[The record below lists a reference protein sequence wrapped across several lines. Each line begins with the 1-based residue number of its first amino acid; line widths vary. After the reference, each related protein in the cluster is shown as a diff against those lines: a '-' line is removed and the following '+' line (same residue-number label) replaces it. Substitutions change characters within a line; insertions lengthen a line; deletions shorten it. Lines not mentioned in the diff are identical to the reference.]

1 VPGGRPPN
9 GSKVSGR
16 GSNPAVAGPAG
27 CRAINEDVGGC
38 WPRATSVFRAKRE
51 IRRCSEASFRRRSRA
66 QGERRKRTRD
76 QRGVSWLNASER
88 ADVTVGAPEPTP
100 G

>member
-1 VPGGRPPN
+1 MLAESNVGVP
-9 GSKVSGR
+9 
-16 GSNPAVAGPAG
+16 
-27 CRAINEDVGGC
+27 
-38 WPRATSVFRAKRE
+38 
-51 IRRCSEASFRRRSRA
+51 SEARDTPMFRGQLPPKESCR
-66 QGERRKRTRD
+66 GERRKRTRD